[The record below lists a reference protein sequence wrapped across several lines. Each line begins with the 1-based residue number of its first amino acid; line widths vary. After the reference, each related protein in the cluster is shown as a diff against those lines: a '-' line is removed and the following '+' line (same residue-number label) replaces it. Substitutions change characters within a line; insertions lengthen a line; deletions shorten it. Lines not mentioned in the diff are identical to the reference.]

1 MRLAGRIDPG
11 SGAGAFLTGHSGSG
25 SAGFAGAAAALVG
38 LWCFRFF
45 FVLLLV
51 VVALVG
57 SDDEPLLRCG
67 RDVVSCA
74 AAGAAARARASD
86 AMVAERSN
94 RTGIVGDLLAS
105 WT

>member
-1 MRLAGRIDPG
+1 MRLAGRIEPG
-11 SGAGAFLTGHSGSG
+11 SGSGAFLTGHSGSG
-25 SAGFAGAAAALVG
+25 SAGFAGAAALVD

-45 FVLLLV
+45 FVLLPVL
-51 VVALVG
+51 VALLG
-57 SDDEPLLRCG
+57 SDDDPLLRWA
-67 RDVVSCA
+67 REELSCA
-74 AAGAAARARASD
+74 PADAAARTRASD